1 MHKKNRNIL
10 IVVLVLGALAAFL
23 VANNKSTTFRS
34 DVKGFAVKDTATVT
48 KVFLADKKNRSVLLE
63 RVGPGEWIV
72 NGTYKARN
80 SGIRLL
86 LETMKNLAAKYP
98 VPNNAH
104 NSVVSQ
110 LAAQSTKV
118 EVYQKV
124 YRIDLFDR
132 IKLFPHEKLT
142 KTYYVGGATA
152 DNMGN
157 FMLMEGADIPFVVQL
172 LGFRGFVAPRYSTF
186 EKDWRDHVVFKTKLY
201 NISEVIVEHP
211 ETPEESFKVV
221 NEDDKIKLISLQTN
235 QQVPGYDTLRV
246 LNFLTAF
253 NDIRYEAL
261 LNEMDSTRIDS
272 IVSSTPKDVV
282 TLIDNSGDTT
292 SIKTFF
298 KSNENQ
304 LEDMEG
310 NVYVYDVDRL
320 YALVNDDRDFVL
332 IQYYVFDKILRPL
345 SYFIPDRTLSE

>member
-1 MHKKNRNIL
+1 MNKKNWIFL
-10 IVVLVLGALAAFL
+10 IVVVLLAIIAAFL
-23 VANNKSTTFRS
+23 AINNKTTTFGS
-34 DVKGFAVKDTATVT
+34 DVKGFAVQDTASIT
-48 KVFLADKKNRSVLLE
+48 KVFLADKKNRSVLL
-63 RVGPGEWIV
+63 RKVGIGEWTV
-72 NGTYKARN
+72 NDTYRARM

-98 VPNNAH
+98 VPNKAH
-104 NSVVSQ
+104 NSVISQ
-110 LAAQSTKV
+110 LAAQSVKV
-118 EVYQKV
+118 EVYQEV

-152 DNMGN
+152 DNMGT
-157 FMLMEGADIPFVVQL
+157 FMLMEGADIPFVVHL

-201 NISEVIVEHP
+201 NIREVIVENP
-211 ETPEESFKVV
+211 EYPSESFKVI
-221 NEDDKIKLISLQTN
+221 NGDDQIQLISLLDSRP
-235 QQVPGYDTLRV
+235 VLGYDTLRV

-261 LNEMDSTRIDS
+261 LEDMDRERMDSITSS
-272 IVSSTPKDVV
+272 IPKEIV
-282 TLIDNSGDTT
+282 TLVDDKGDTT

-298 KSNENQ
+298 KSNDNQ
-304 LEDMEG
+304 LEDIEG

-332 IQYYVFDKILRPL
+332 IQYYVFDKILKPL
-345 SYFIPDRTLSE
+345 SYFTQNRNPN

>member
-1 MHKKNRNIL
+1 MNRKNRIIL
-10 IVVLVLGALAAFL
+10 IVVVVLAIIAAFL
-23 VANNKSTTFRS
+23 VSNNRSTTFGS
-34 DVKGFAVKDTATVT
+34 DVKGFAVKDTASIT
-48 KVFLADKKNRSVLLE
+48 KVFLADKKNRSVLLKK
-63 RVGPGEWIV
+63 VGTGEWTV
-72 NGTYKARN
+72 NDNYKARM

-98 VPNNAH
+98 VPNKAH
-104 NSVVSQ
+104 NIVISQ
-110 LAAQSTKV
+110 LAAQSIKV
-118 EVYQKV
+118 EVYQEV
-124 YRIDLFDR
+124 YRINLFDR

-152 DNMGN
+152 DNMGT
-157 FMLMEGADIPFVVQL
+157 FMLMEGADVPFVVHL

-201 NISEVIVEHP
+201 DIQEVIVENP
-211 ETPEESFKVV
+211 ENPSESFKVI
-221 NEDDKIKLISLQTN
+221 NGDDHIQLISLIDN
-235 QQVPGYDTLRV
+235 QPVKRYDTLRV

-261 LNEMDSTRIDS
+261 LDDMDPERVDS
-272 IVSSTPKDVV
+272 ITSSTPKDIV
-282 TLIDNSGDTT
+282 TLIDESGDTT

-298 KSNENQ
+298 KANDNR
-304 LEDMEG
+304 LEDIEG

-332 IQYYVFDKILRPL
+332 IQYYVFDKVLHSL
-345 SYFIPDRTLSE
+345 SYFLDDNRSE

>member
-1 MHKKNRNIL
+1 MNKKNRIIL
-10 IVVLVLGALAAFL
+10 IIIVLLAIVAAFL
-23 VANNKSTTFRS
+23 TAENKSTTFRN
-34 DVKGFAVKDTATVT
+34 DVKAFAVKDTASIT
-48 KVFLADKKNRSVLLE
+48 KVFLADKNNHTVLLE
-63 RVGPGEWIV
+63 KNGPGQWTV

-98 VPNNAH
+98 VPNKAH
-104 NSVVSQ
+104 NTVISQ

-118 EVYQKV
+118 EVYQEV
-124 YRIDLFDR
+124 YRIDLFDK

-157 FMLMEGADIPFVVQL
+157 FMLMEGSDVPFVVFL

-186 EKDWRDHVVFKTKLY
+186 EKDWRDHQVFKTKLY
-201 NISEVIVEHP
+201 NIREVIVETP
-211 ETPEESFKVV
+211 EKPEESFKVI
-221 NEDDKIKLISLQTN
+221 NQDDVISLIALQSN
-235 QQVPGYDTLRV
+235 QQVAGYDTLRL

-261 LNEMDSTRIDS
+261 LEKMDTIKRDS
-272 IVSSTPKDVV
+272 IISSVPKDIV
-282 TLIDNSGDTT
+282 TLIDQQGDTT
-292 SIKTFF
+292 TVKTFF
-298 KSNENQ
+298 MANDRRF
-304 LEDMEG
+304 EDMEG
-310 NVYVYDVDRL
+310 NLYIYDVDRL
-320 YALVNDDRDFVL
+320 YALVNNDRDFVL

-345 SYFIPDRTLSE
+345 SYFNPVY